1 MSFTPPDLSQILT
14 NEQLMNTRLT
24 TLRANLRTGLTNAG
38 ISYSQSDTI
47 NQLID
52 RYEILPIFQTD
63 VNVNPQT
70 AGKLGTVYK
79 MANISAASWSSANN
93 GQYHVQYTRDETQDQ
108 FQEDGWYY
116 TATFAKFN
124 TTPGTYYYGD
134 NEGWKIESQFE
145 IDGGWNGLMGIG
157 FMVDSSTQGSGL
169 IRDYNPNG
177 YNGVFIGSNGGYPGV
192 YSLDNAWGVVR
203 DSAQDSDHPFASG
216 TMILEKT
223 DDYYLQYQFKDSN
236 GNVFFSGTFDPGD
249 VWNSDEIFFGAY
261 GSTAY
266 KSDSN
271 TVCITCGTKI
281 YYESL

>member
-1 MSFTPPDLSQILT
+1 
-14 NEQLMNTRLT
+14 MNTRLT

-52 RYEILPIFQTD
+52 KYEILPIFQTD

-93 GQYHVQYTRDETQDQ
+93 GKYHVEYTNDDTKDQ
-108 FQEDGWYY
+108 FEEDGWYY

-169 IRDYNPNG
+169 IKDYNANG
-177 YNGVFIGSNGGYPGV
+177 YNGVFIGSDGGYLGV
-192 YSLDNAWGVVR
+192 YSLDNGWGVVR
-203 DSAQDSDHPFASG
+203 ESAQDRDHPFASG

-223 DDYYLQYQFKDSN
+223 DDYYLQYEFKDSG
-236 GNVFFSGTFDPGD
+236 GNVLFSGTFNPGD
-249 VWNSDEIFFGAY
+249 VWNSDEIVFGAY

-266 KSDSN
+266 KSYSN
-271 TVCITCGTKI
+271 TVCHTSGTKI
-281 YYESL
+281 YYEPE

>member
-1 MSFTPPDLSQILT
+1 
-14 NEQLMNTRLT
+14 MNTRLT

-52 RYEILPIFQTD
+52 KYEILPIFQTD

-216 TMILEKT
+216 TMRLEKT
-223 DDYYLQYQFKDSN
+223 DDYYLQYEFKDSG
-236 GNVFFSGTFDPGD
+236 GNVLFSGTFDPGD
-249 VWNSDEIFFGAY
+249 VWNSDEIVFGAY

>member
-134 NEGWKIESQFE
+134 NEGWKIESKFE

-157 FMVDSSTQGSGL
+157 FMVDSSSQGSGL
-169 IRDYNPNG
+169 IKDYNANG
-177 YNGVFIGSNGGYPGV
+177 YNGVFIGSDGGYPGV
-192 YSLDNAWGVVR
+192 YSLDNGWGVVKE
-203 DSAQDSDHPFASG
+203 SAQDSDHPFASG

-223 DDYYLQYQFKDSN
+223 DDYYLQYEFKDSR
-236 GNVFFSGTFDPGD
+236 GNVLFSGTFDPGD
-249 VWNSDEIFFGAY
+249 VWNSDEIVFGAY

-266 KSDSN
+266 KSNSN
-271 TVCITCGTKI
+271 TVCHTSGTKI

>member
-1 MSFTPPDLSQILT
+1 MSFTPPDLSQVLA
-14 NEQLMNTRLT
+14 NEQLINTRLT

-52 RYEILPIFQTD
+52 KYEILPIFQTD

-93 GQYHVQYTRDETQDQ
+93 GKYHVQYTNDETQDQ
-108 FQEDGWYY
+108 FEEDGWYY

-124 TTPGTYYYGD
+124 TAPGTYYYGD

-169 IRDYNPNG
+169 IKDYNANG
-177 YNGVFIGSNGGYPGV
+177 YNGVFIGSNGGYLGV
-192 YSLDNAWGVVR
+192 YSLDNGWGVVKE
-203 DSAQDSDHPFASG
+203 SAQDRDHPFASG
-216 TMILEKT
+216 TMRLEKT
-223 DDYYLQYQFKDSN
+223 DDYYLQYEFKDSG
-236 GNVFFSGTFDPGD
+236 GNVLFSGTFDPGD
-249 VWNSDEIFFGAY
+249 IWNSDEIVFGAY

-266 KSDSN
+266 KSNSN
-271 TVCITCGTKI
+271 TVCHTSGTKI

>member
-1 MSFTPPDLSQILT
+1 MSFTPPDLSQVLA

-24 TLRANLRTGLTNAG
+24 TLRTNLRTGLTNAG

-52 RYEILPIFQTD
+52 KYEILPIFQTD

-93 GQYHVQYTRDETQDQ
+93 GEYHVEYTNDDTKDQ
-108 FQEDGWYY
+108 FEEDGWYY

-134 NEGWKIESQFE
+134 NEGWKIESLFE

-157 FMVDSSTQGSGL
+157 FMVDSSSQGSGL
-169 IRDYNPNG
+169 IKDYNSNG
-177 YNGVFIGSNGGYPGV
+177 YNGVFIGSDGGYLGV
-192 YSLDNAWGVVR
+192 YSLDNGWGVVKE
-203 DSAQDSDHPFASG
+203 SAQDSDHPFASG
-216 TMILEKT
+216 TMVLEKT
-223 DDYYLQYQFKDSN
+223 DDYYLQYEFKDTN
-236 GNVFFSGTFDPGD
+236 GNVLFSGTFDPGD
-249 VWNSDEIFFGAY
+249 VWNSDEIVFGAY

-266 KSDSN
+266 KSNSN
-271 TVCITCGTKI
+271 TVCHTSGTKI

>member
-24 TLRANLRTGLTNAG
+24 TLRNNLRTGLTNAG

-52 RYEILPIFQTD
+52 KYEILPIFQTD

-93 GQYHVQYTRDETQDQ
+93 GEYHVEYTNDDTKDQ
-108 FQEDGWYY
+108 FEEDGWYY

-134 NEGWKIESQFE
+134 NEGWKIESLFE
-145 IDGGWNGLMGIG
+145 IGGGWNGLMGIG

-169 IRDYNPNG
+169 IKDYNANG
-177 YNGVFIGSNGGYPGV
+177 YNGVFIGSDGGYLGV
-192 YSLDNAWGVVR
+192 YSLDNGWGVVKE
-203 DSAQDSDHPFASG
+203 SAQDRDHPFASG
-216 TMILEKT
+216 TMRLEKT
-223 DDYYLQYQFKDSN
+223 DDYYLQYEFKDSG
-236 GNVFFSGTFDPGD
+236 GNVLFSGTFDPGD
-249 VWNSDEIFFGAY
+249 VWNSDEIVFGAY

-266 KSDSN
+266 KSYSN
-271 TVCITCGTKI
+271 TVCHTSGTKI

>member
-1 MSFTPPDLSQILT
+1 MSFTPPDLSQVLA

-24 TLRANLRTGLTNAG
+24 TLRTNLRTGLTNAG

-52 RYEILPIFQTD
+52 KYEILPIFQTD

-93 GQYHVQYTRDETQDQ
+93 GEYHVEYTNDDTKDQ
-108 FQEDGWYY
+108 FEEDGWYY

-134 NEGWKIESQFE
+134 NEGWKIESLFE

-169 IRDYNPNG
+169 IKDYNANG
-177 YNGVFIGSNGGYPGV
+177 YNGVFIGSNGGYLGV
-192 YSLDNAWGVVR
+192 YSLDNGWGVVKE
-203 DSAQDSDHPFASG
+203 SAQDRSHPFASG

-223 DDYYLQYQFKDSN
+223 DDYYLQYEFKDSG
-236 GNVFFSGTFDPGD
+236 GNVLFSGTFDPGD
-249 VWNSDEIFFGAY
+249 VWNSDEIVFGAY

-266 KSDSN
+266 KSNSN
-271 TVCITCGTKI
+271 TVCHTSGTKI

>member
-1 MSFTPPDLSQILT
+1 
-14 NEQLMNTRLT
+14 MNTRLT

-134 NEGWKIESQFE
+134 NEGWKIESQFD

-169 IRDYNPNG
+169 IRDYNANG

>member
-1 MSFTPPDLSQILT
+1 MSFTPPDLSQVLT

-52 RYEILPIFQTD
+52 KYEILPIFQTD

-93 GQYHVQYTRDETQDQ
+93 GKYHVQYTNDETQDQ

-134 NEGWKIESQFE
+134 NGGWKIESQFE

-169 IRDYNPNG
+169 IKDYNANG
-177 YNGVFIGSNGGYPGV
+177 YNGVFIGSDSGYLGV
-192 YSLDNAWGVVR
+192 YSLDNGWGVVR
-203 DSAQDSDHPFASG
+203 ESAQDRDHPFASG
-216 TMILEKT
+216 TMRLEKT
-223 DDYYLQYQFKDSN
+223 DDYYLQYEFKDSG
-236 GNVFFSGTFDPGD
+236 GNVLFSGTFDPGD

-266 KSDSN
+266 KSYSN
-271 TVCITCGTKI
+271 TVCHTSGTKI

>member
-1 MSFTPPDLSQILT
+1 
-14 NEQLMNTRLT
+14 MNTRLT

-169 IRDYNPNG
+169 IKDYNPNG
-177 YNGVFIGSNGGYPGV
+177 YNGVFIGSDNGYPGV
-192 YSLDNAWGVVR
+192 YSLDNGWGVVR
-203 DSAQDSDHPFASG
+203 ESAHDSDHPFASG